1 MSVTMS
7 LPPAPRR
14 ELFTDEQHEYRESYA
29 RFLQSEVVPNYKEW
43 HDEQIVPRE
52 LFQKCAEHGFLALEV
67 PEEYGGNG
75 IDDWRFNVVLG
86 EESVRAGVGDAMG
99 GPMLHS
105 DVVLPY
111 LTGSANEE
119 QKRRWMPGIAS
130 GETR

>member
-1 MSVTMS
+1 MSITMS

-14 ELFTDEQHEYRESYA
+14 ELFTDEQHEYRESYS
-29 RFLQSEVVPNYKEW
+29 RFLQSEVVPNYKDW
-43 HDEQIVPRE
+43 HDAQIVPRE

-75 IDDWRFNVVLG
+75 IDDWRFNAVLN

-99 GPMLHS
+99 GPLLHS

-111 LTGSANEE
+111 LTGSADEE
-119 QKRRWMPGIAS
+119 QKQRWLPGVAS
-130 GETR
+130 PSR